1 MSQVHRTSMKTTRET
16 LDRLRPYAQF
26 RDSWD
31 TIVNTVLDIAENIQ
45 RKDHEV

>member
-1 MSQVHRTSMKTTRET
+1 MSQVHKTSMKTTRET

-31 TIVNTVLDIAENIQ
+31 TVLNKMLDIAENTK
-45 RKDHEV
+45 REDHEV

>member
-1 MSQVHRTSMKTTRET
+1 MSQTGQTTMKTTRET

-31 TIVNTVLDIAENIQ
+31 TVVNNVIDIAEQ
-45 RKDHEV
+45 KTREDHDG

>member
-1 MSQVHRTSMKTTRET
+1 MKITRET

-31 TIVNTVLDIAENIQ
+31 KVVNNVLDIVETKQGSEHEN
-45 RKDHEV
+45 

>member
-1 MSQVHRTSMKTTRET
+1 MIQPGQTTMKTTRET

-31 TIVNTVLDIAENIQ
+31 TVVNNVIDIAEQ
-45 RKDHEV
+45 KTREDHDG

>member
-16 LDRLRPYAQF
+16 LDRLRPYAHF

-31 TIVNTVLDIAENIQ
+31 TVVNNVLDIAENTK
-45 RKDHEV
+45 REDHEV

>member
-1 MSQVHRTSMKTTRET
+1 MGQTTMKTTRET

-31 TIVNTVLDIAENIQ
+31 TVVNNVIDIAEQ
-45 RKDHEV
+45 KTREDHDG

>member
-1 MSQVHRTSMKTTRET
+1 MSQVTTVKTTRET

-31 TIVNTVLDIAENIQ
+31 KVLNNVIDIAENTK
-45 RKDHEV
+45 RSDHET

>member
-1 MSQVHRTSMKTTRET
+1 MSQVHKTCMKITRET

-31 TIVNTVLDIAENIQ
+31 KVVNNVLDIAETKQ
-45 RKDHEV
+45 GSEHEN

>member
-1 MSQVHRTSMKTTRET
+1 MQRTTVKTTRET

-31 TIVNTVLDIAENIQ
+31 KVINNMIDVAELTK
-45 RKDHEV
+45 REEHEV